1 MAAVYAAIE
10 RLDRHRFI
18 RPWWSEPRAE
28 RGGRANVTFYFK
40 ATENVPEDWEIFVH
54 VDDTVKNAGRILKDH
69 YPAEGR
75 FRTNSWKAGDIIKD
89 TFSLPVPALA
99 GGLEVWTGFYQ
110 GNERLNL
117 VSAGLGL
124 AWVPDSVRQF
134 QRSGVVYRQL
144 AGKQGTSVPECET
157 TLVWERMT
165 PVLER
170 FVGVVG

>member
-1 MAAVYAAIE
+1 VGARFEDGIE
-10 RLDRHRFI
+10 LLGYDVD
-18 RPWWSEPRAE
+18 PEPAE

-117 VSAGLGL
+117 VSAGRGSTDG
-124 AWVPDSVRQF
+124 ADRVR
-134 QRSGVVYRQL
+134 
-144 AGKQGTSVPECET
+144 
-157 TLVWERMT
+157 
-165 PVLER
+165 
-170 FVGVVG
+170 VGVIPLK